1 MSNPNRSSTLG
12 GARQGGGLDS
22 SRRRGNNAARG
33 GSQNVAPAVGA
44 QRSGSTTESARV
56 VADSSEASAEPAPF
70 VGAHQPT
77 EAPKRDSE
85 AGTAD
90 EARRA
95 ASANAATMASP
106 DDLARDMEMARIN
119 TISLKRVES
128 EPEVAPLKLMDQ
140 LIFSTEDGYR
150 QAELELLASGR
161 STGEAAE
168 SPITLPDV
176 QAGSFGERP
185 MDKARDAVSET
196 PTEAQSYLREEAAV
210 SPRTSSSE
218 REREESNC
226 GPKCPKRYRIALF
239 AWESL
244 YSVAVGGVAPHV
256 TELAAGLE
264 RRGHEVHVFVRSGAG
279 QAPYERIDGVY
290 VHRCSFDLSPDFVK
304 ECENMCNSFMH
315 AMYEV
320 ECFMNAHFDVIHCHD
335 WLTGFALTNAKHI
348 LGRPVCIFTIHST
361 EYGRSGNNHYGGQSA
376 RIRDIEQAAISAAD
390 RIICVSGVLCDEVK
404 AVYSFDWNKLRC
416 VHNGINALRYDGNLW
431 DPGEVRAR
439 YAVGPLDPMVLFV
452 GRMAV
457 QKGPDLLVEA
467 APFILKARSDTK
479 FVMVGDGYM
488 KPSLEAR
495 CHQLGVAHA
504 FRWTGT
510 MGGAPLV
517 EVFKACDV
525 VCVPSR
531 NEPFGI
537 VVLEAWASGKPV
549 VVTKNGGPREFVTH
563 EVEGYQIDTSPDS
576 IAWGICKCFE
586 NFDHSRFMGEQG
598 RKKAQREF
606 SWDRIAE
613 LTNNVYDELL
623 LTRPY

>member
-1 MSNPNRSSTLG
+1 MVGSCPPAEALKK
-12 GARQGGGLDS
+12 DS
-22 SRRRGNNAARG
+22 
-33 GSQNVAPAVGA
+33 
-44 QRSGSTTESARV
+44 
-56 VADSSEASAEPAPF
+56 
-70 VGAHQPT
+70 
-77 EAPKRDSE
+77 K
-85 AGTAD
+85 AGMAD
-90 EARRA
+90 EVRRA
-95 ASANAATMASP
+95 ASASAAPLPSP
-106 DDLARDMEMARIN
+106 EELARDMERARLN

-128 EPEVAPLKLMDQ
+128 EPEVAPLKLTDQ
-140 LIFSTEDGYR
+140 LIFSTPDGYR
-150 QAELELLASGR
+150 QAEQELLTSAR
-161 STGEAAE
+161 SSSQVEDSDVLPPLE
-168 SPITLPDV
+168 S
-176 QAGSFGERP
+176 A
-185 MDKARDAVSET
+185 AVSEAA
-196 PTEAQSYLREEAAV
+196 PGGSAVRYKDSDAASSVGAPGNIYEGIAV
-210 SPRTSSSE
+210 SPDRESLEIE
-218 REREESNC
+218 REDSNP
-226 GPKCPKRYRIALF
+226 GSKCPKRYRIALF

-264 RRGHEVHVFVRSGAG
+264 RRGHEVHVFVRSGMG
-279 QAPYERIDGVY
+279 QSAYERIDGVY
-290 VHRCSFDLSPDFVK
+290 VHRCGFDGSPDFVK

-315 AMYEV
+315 SMYEV
-320 ECFMNAHFDVIHCHD
+320 ESFMNARFDIIHCHD
-335 WLTGFALTNAKHI
+335 WLAGFALTNAKYV
-348 LGRPVCIFTIHST
+348 LGRPACVFTVHST

-404 AVYSFDWNKLRC
+404 AVYRFDWNKLRC

-439 YAVGPLDPMVLFV
+439 YAVGPMDPMVLFV

-457 QKGPDLLVEA
+457 QKGPDLLVES

-517 EVFKACDV
+517 ELFKACDV

-549 VVTKNGGPREFVTH
+549 VVTKNGGPREFVSH
-563 EVEGYQIDTSPDS
+563 DVEGYQIDTSPDS

-586 NFDHSRFMGEQG
+586 NFEHARFMGEQG
-598 RKKAQREF
+598 RKKAQQQF

-623 LTRPY
+623 LNDGC